1 MKVGVFENNLPM
13 ELEDLGNGYFNL
25 YAPGQIDYKFIE
37 DNLIT
42 HPKEGCKYITIYNE
56 EQPDRYEKVIKSWC
70 EKHEKKWFR
79 FDKDGFIF
87 YVVEIQGEECNG

>member
-37 DNLIT
+37 DNMKKIKNRIVNLLINCNFFKFT
-42 HPKEGCKYITIYNE
+42 H
-56 EQPDRYEKVIKSWC
+56 
-70 EKHEKKWFR
+70 
-79 FDKDGFIF
+79 IF
-87 YVVEIQGEECNG
+87 YIKRGLSSQY